1 MSRGDYEA
9 LMESVPNVTKAIAWG
24 ENEEQNPDYRL
35 LNRVRVSFFSNMF
48 MDMYYNTASRASYRS
63 LRDNQ
68 VRTLLT
74 NKMPITTRLVFVDPQ
89 FVDIFVNLDIGVDTN
104 LYDPNIVL
112 DQIRFNILD
121 YFDISNVTFGQDI
134 RISTILSLANAVSG
148 VSWARV
154 TRLHTTPPGLQP
166 DTAPNPPLDIV
177 LEKWKIPTFSYT
189 AAISSVAP
197 QPPVPPYIKGDAPF
211 SYEVGQNDV
220 KVINPDLQS
229 DIFASA
235 FTYFPDNLQ
244 HININFSSIVDEPS
258 PQGGY
263 YGNPSPES
271 DFTTYS
277 SLE

>member
-1 MSRGDYEA
+1 
-9 LMESVPNVTKAIAWG
+9 
-24 ENEEQNPDYRL
+24 
-35 LNRVRVSFFSNMF
+35 
-48 MDMYYNTASRASYRS
+48 
-63 LRDNQ
+63 
-68 VRTLLT
+68 
-74 NKMPITTRLVFVDPQ
+74 
-89 FVDIFVNLDIGVDTN
+89 
-104 LYDPNIVL
+104 
-112 DQIRFNILD
+112 
-121 YFDISNVTFGQDI
+121 
-134 RISTILSLANAVSG
+134 
-148 VSWARV
+148 V